1 MIHDIIRL
9 PQRDVPAHMAAKQSA
24 RTAMEEKNMKY
35 PDFLQKNS
43 KLGLIA
49 PSFGCASTEPYHT
62 RFQHALSYFESQGYK
77 PVVGPNVYLE
87 DGIGKSTT
95 AEKCGA
101 EINDFF
107 LSDKCDAILSV
118 GGGETMCEDLEFV
131 DFDGIAAAKPKWFMG
146 YSDNTNLTYTLATIC
161 DVASIYGPNASSF
174 GMSPLHPFLT
184 DAMALLEG
192 NQLTVHNYEAWELE
206 GLDSPENPTAT
217 LNCTEPFRMSVY
229 HAGKLWQN
237 FSDDADAKNDLERA
251 ITSVSPVRSDFDV
264 SAAPDPLDLTVQGR
278 MLGGCLDILCCLC
291 GTKFDHTKD
300 FIEKYNADGTIFFL
314 EACDLNP
321 LSILRGLWQLKNAG
335 WFKNV
340 KAFLFGRPLH
350 INDSVMGL
358 DCRQAVIHVLGDAGV
373 PILFDLDIGHLPP
386 QLPIICGAFGT
397 IHAKGNTLSITY
409 SLE

>member
-1 MIHDIIRL
+1 MSE
-9 PQRDVPAHMAAKQSA
+9 KQSA
-24 RTAMEEKNMKY
+24 RTEMEEKYVKY

-49 PSFGCASTEPYHT
+49 PSFGCASLEPYHT
-62 RFQHALSYFESQGYK
+62 RFQHALSYFENQGYK

-131 DFDGIAAAKPKWFMG
+131 DFDGIAAARPKWFMG

-192 NQLTVHNYEAWELE
+192 KKLTVRNYEAWEPE

-217 LNCTEPFRMSVY
+217 LNCTEPFRMSIY
-229 HAGKLWQN
+229 HEGKLWQN
-237 FSDDADAKNDLERA
+237 HSATDTAKSALELA
-251 ITSVSPVRSDFDV
+251 GASTLSSSFDIALDTLDF
-264 SAAPDPLDLTVQGR
+264 TVQGR

-314 EACDLNP
+314 EACDLGP

-335 WFKNV
+335 WFENA
-340 KAFLFGRPLH
+340 KAFFFGRPLH
-350 INDSVMGL
+350 ISESVMGL
-358 DCRQAVIHVLGDAGV
+358 DCRQAVIHVLGDMGV

-386 QLPIICGAFGT
+386 QMPIICGALGT
-397 IHAKGNTLSITY
+397 IHANGNSLSVSYQLI
-409 SLE
+409 